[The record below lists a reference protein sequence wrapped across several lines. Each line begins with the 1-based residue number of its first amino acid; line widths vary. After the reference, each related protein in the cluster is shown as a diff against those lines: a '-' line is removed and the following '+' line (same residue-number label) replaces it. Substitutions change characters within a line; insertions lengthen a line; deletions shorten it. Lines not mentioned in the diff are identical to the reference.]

1 MEGVEMRT
9 KICVL
14 IFSTFCFV
22 CLLGAC
28 GQEDLL
34 GNMKKIVPVFEGAR
48 ILETKVAMEK
58 TSIIMMEVEE
68 SRASQKEILDF
79 YKDAM
84 TKQGWKLM
92 SHKDYGKNGSVMEL
106 AKEDMGTLSVV
117 TILKTTHKT
126 GKIPVTLN
134 LTIN

>member
-1 MEGVEMRT
+1 MRT
-9 KICVL
+9 KFSVL

-22 CLLGAC
+22 YLLVAC

-34 GNMKKIVPVFEGAR
+34 SKMKKTVPIFEGAR
-48 ILETKVAMEK
+48 ILETKLATKK

-68 SRASQKEILDF
+68 SKASQKEILDF

-84 TKQGWKLM
+84 TKQGWQLM
-92 SHKDYGKNGSVMEL
+92 NHKDYGKNGSVMEL
-106 AKEDMGTLSVV
+106 VKENMGTLSIV
-117 TILKTTHKT
+117 TILKKTQKT

>member
-1 MEGVEMRT
+1 
-9 KICVL
+9 
-14 IFSTFCFV
+14 
-22 CLLGAC
+22 
-28 GQEDLL
+28 
-34 GNMKKIVPVFEGAR
+34 
-48 ILETKVAMEK
+48 
-58 TSIIMMEVEE
+58 
-68 SRASQKEILDF
+68 
-79 YKDAM
+79 
-84 TKQGWKLM
+84 M